1 MSANTDIKVLQPSGI
16 LTAATAPDLLQEFNH
31 CLKGKPPLILVNLQS
46 VDFIDSS
53 GLGSIV
59 SMHTRMRLAGG
70 KLCLCGLNDQAK
82 SLFDISDMDRI
93 LEIFDTAT
101 EFFAKTEKKHLAV
114 LVE

>member
-1 MSANTDIKVLQPSGI
+1 MSSNVKVLQPGGV
-16 LTAATAPDLLQEFNH
+16 LTAATVQALLQEFSD
-31 CLKGKPPLILVNLQS
+31 CLKGKPHVILVNLQA

-53 GLGSIV
+53 GLGTLV

-70 KLCLCGLNDQAK
+70 KLCLCSLNDQAK

-93 LEIFDTAT
+93 LEIFDTAA
-101 EFFAKTEKKHLAV
+101 EFYAQVVKKHLAV

>member
-1 MSANTDIKVLQPSGI
+1 MSAQVKVLQPVGI
-16 LTAATAPDLLQEFNH
+16 LNSVSSQELLQQFSD
-31 CLKGKPPLILVNLQS
+31 CLKGKPQLILVNLQS

-53 GLGSIV
+53 GLGTLV

-70 KLCLCGLNDQAK
+70 KLCLCSLNDQAK

-93 LEIFDTAT
+93 LEVFDTAA
-101 EFFAKTEKKHLAV
+101 EFYAKEAKKNLAV